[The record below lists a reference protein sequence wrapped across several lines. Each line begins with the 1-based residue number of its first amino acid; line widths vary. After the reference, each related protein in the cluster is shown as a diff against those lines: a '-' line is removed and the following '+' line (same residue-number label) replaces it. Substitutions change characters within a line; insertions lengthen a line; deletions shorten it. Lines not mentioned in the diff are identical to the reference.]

1 MVPEQS
7 MAGDG
12 APRLGHAARGGNGI
26 WMDGVWRPLLGRAAV
41 SRPSGGSGEPGCRDR
56 RERRSRPRQS
66 MMADAS
72 ESLAKAQSPLGA
84 PAAVHD
90 VERLR
95 DGDGPGRD
103 VVRRGGPAQPPAEDT
118 DQERE
123 HGDMRGTS
131 GAAAASAMS
140 GSAQSPRAL
149 LLPMPAVRERSERD
163 EEDVDTEDDK
173 I

>member
-1 MVPEQS
+1 MK
-7 MAGDG
+7 A
-12 APRLGHAARGGNGI
+12 
-26 WMDGVWRPLLGRAAV
+26 WR
-41 SRPSGGSGEPGCRDR
+41 
-56 RERRSRPRQS
+56 RPR
-66 MMADAS
+66 A
-72 ESLAKAQSPLGA
+72 PGA
-84 PAAVHD
+84 PAAARD